1 MGTNPG
7 TWVLAGRLREQSMIM
22 MGINPDKG
30 VNGFMFFGLI
40 GLFEAK
46 LIAAKAV
53 SQSNR
58 MEGENQW
65 LNMLNCLM
73 KVKKYKHRK

>member
-1 MGTNPG
+1 MGINPG
-7 TWVLAGRLREQSMIM
+7 TWAPAGGIIMHSMKM
-22 MGINPDKG
+22 MVHPCKM
-30 VNGFMFFGLI
+30 VNGFMFSVLI

-73 KVKKYKHRK
+73 KVKKYKHRE